1 MRQPQAT
8 LVGILSAG
16 VTSGLVEAL
25 GHLLAPQPFPVE
37 MGRPDA
43 MQQMMADAPLLA
55 LAFVPAAWFLGSAL
69 GAYVSVR
76 LANLKP
82 ARPGWITGGLFLLLA
97 LQQLRAFP
105 HPLWMWLAGLAAIAA
120 GTWLGTRQARDTPA
134 DGIPPR

>member
-25 GHLLAPQPFPVE
+25 GHLTAPQPFPVE
-37 MGRPDA
+37 MSRPDA
-43 MQQMMADAPLLA
+43 MQQMMANAPLTA
-55 LAFVPAAWFLGSAL
+55 LAFVPLAWFLGSAV

-97 LQQLRAFP
+97 LQQLRSFP
-105 HPLWMWLAGLAAIAA
+105 HPLWMWLAGLLAI
-120 GTWLGTRQARDTPA
+120 GVGTRLGIRLAQARGTAELP
-134 DGIPPR
+134 IP